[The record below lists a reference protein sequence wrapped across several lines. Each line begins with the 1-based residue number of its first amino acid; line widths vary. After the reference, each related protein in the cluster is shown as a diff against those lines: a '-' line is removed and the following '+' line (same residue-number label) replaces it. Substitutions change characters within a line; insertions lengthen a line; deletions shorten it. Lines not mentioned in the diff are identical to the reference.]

1 MEQHTKYAMF
11 LILDPTS
18 QGSDK
23 HKSFRP
29 YGRYLKDYD
38 GSCIVTT
45 NDIFAAKL
53 FDFPGEVHK
62 YWHAHKALSM
72 FGIQVITVGD

>member
-1 MEQHTKYAMF
+1 MENIKYAMF

-18 QGSDK
+18 QVSDK
-23 HKSFRP
+23 HKSYRP

-45 NDIFAAKL
+45 NDIFEAKM
-53 FDFPGEVHK
+53 FQHEGDVHK

-72 FGIQVITVGD
+72 FGIQVITVND

>member
-1 MEQHTKYAMF
+1 MEDLKYVMY
-11 LILDPTS
+11 LMLDPFS
-18 QGSDK
+18 RQSNYK
-23 HKSFRP
+23 P

-45 NDIFAAKL
+45 NNIFDAKQ
-53 FDFPGEVHK
+53 FNHAGDVHK

-72 FGIQVITVGD
+72 FGIQVVEVGE

>member
-1 MEQHTKYAMF
+1 MERVKYAMF

-18 QGSDK
+18 QVSDK

-29 YGRYLKDYD
+29 YGRYLKKYNDD
-38 GSCIVTT
+38 CIVTT
-45 NDIFAAKL
+45 NDVFEAKL
-53 FDFPGEVHK
+53 FDFPGDVHK
-62 YWHAHKALSM
+62 YWHAHSALSM